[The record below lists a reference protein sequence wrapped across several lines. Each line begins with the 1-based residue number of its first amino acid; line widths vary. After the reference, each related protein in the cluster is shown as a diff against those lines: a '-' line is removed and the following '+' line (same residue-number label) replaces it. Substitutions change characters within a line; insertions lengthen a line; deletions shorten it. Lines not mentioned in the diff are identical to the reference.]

1 MDDYEI
7 HLVDEVL
14 ANRMTRRDLLRRAS
28 VAGLSMTTIGGL
40 LAACTG
46 GGGGGGNVTPP
57 TGPIKRGGSVRLATN
72 EPSGDVEPVT
82 MSSSG
87 AIFVA
92 QMALDYLIW
101 PRPDFSFE
109 PRLATGWKARKP
121 DEWMVTLRT
130 GVTWQDGKPLTADDV
145 VWTFDLLTD
154 PTGGSAALSAF
165 TGILSKGHTEK
176 VDAQTVIFHLDRAYV
191 DFPSLLSSFNPNAC
205 ILPNGYEVGQFAKG
219 GIGTGAFKL
228 ETLTPKVGAQFQKN
242 PRYWREGLPYLDSAQ
257 IKYFAN
263 TSAGVLAMQ
272 GGEIDIYPQ
281 LVYAGAEPLIQNPDL
296 QVGQVRSN
304 SYRELFMRVDRPP
317 FDDKRVRQ
325 ALALCIDRDAV
336 VQGVMGGYSEV
347 ANDHGFAPI
356 FPDSPGSSSVPQ
368 RKQDYA
374 QAKKLLAQA
383 GHARGFS
390 ATLTTGDVVDLP
402 SFVVTVKQQCREAGI
417 DLDLA
422 IMPLSQFYGSGDNM
436 PWLQAPLGCVDW
448 NARGSSSQLMT
459 PAYTCSGI
467 WNSAHW
473 CEPGFDAALTEF
485 ESELDEQRRRQLATK
500 AASIQND
507 AVPAVNA
514 YWLKELRAAGAKV
527 HGLAQGP
534 SDTLDVSEVWV
545 S

>member
-14 ANRMTRRDLLRRAS
+14 ANGMTRRDLIRRAT
-28 VAGLSMTTIGGL
+28 VAGLSMSSIAGL
-40 LAACTG
+40 LSAC
-46 GGGGGGNVTPP
+46 GGGGGNGTPSA
-57 TGPIKRGGSVRLATN
+57 GPIKRGGSVRIATN

-87 AIFVA
+87 AVFVA

-121 DEWMVTLRT
+121 DEWRVTLRK

-145 VWTFDLLTD
+145 VWTFDLLSD
-154 PTGGSAALSAF
+154 PKGGSAALSAF

-176 VDAQTVIFHLDRAYV
+176 VDAHTVVFHLDRGYV

-219 GIGTGAFKL
+219 GIGTGAFTL
-228 ETLTPKVGAQFQKN
+228 EKLTPKVGAEFKKN
-242 PRYWREGLPYLDSAQ
+242 PRYWRGKSLPYLDSAQ

-263 TSAGVLAMQ
+263 TSAAALAMQ
-272 GGEIDIYPQ
+272 GGEVDIYPQ
-281 LVYAGAEPLIQNPDL
+281 LVFAGAEPLIKDPNL
-296 QVGQVRSN
+296 QILQVRSN
-304 SYRELFMRVDRPP
+304 SYRELFMRVDQPP

-336 VQGVMGGYSEV
+336 VKGVMGGYSEV

-356 FPDSPGSSSVPQ
+356 FPGSPDSSSVPQ

-374 QAKKLLAQA
+374 QAKQLLAQA
-383 GHARGFS
+383 GHPRGFS
-390 ATLTTGDVVDLP
+390 ATLTTENVVDVP
-402 SFVVTVKQQCREAGI
+402 DFAVTVKQQCHKVGI
-417 DLDLA
+417 DLDLK
-422 IMPLSQFYGSGDNM
+422 ILSLPEFYGSGDNM
-436 PWLQAPLGCVDW
+436 PWLQVPLGCVDW
-448 NARGSSSQLMT
+448 NARGSSSQLIQ
-459 PAYTCSGI
+459 PAYTCGGV

-473 CEPGFDAALTEF
+473 CEPRFDAALTKF
-485 ESELDEQRRRQLATK
+485 EGEVDEQRRRQLATE

-514 YWLKELRAAGAKV
+514 YWLKELRAASAKV